1 MQTQLLADG
10 MERLEQ
16 RLFRQFSPADQTDER
31 LVQKGLFL
39 YRQGTVYEMG
49 FDAKNEMLKAKVRDV
64 HGVSVRISLNPDK
77 GSSCSCPEEP
87 WCRHR
92 MAVFFKFYQQNA
104 SVSQWIQAWRNQKQ
118 DASLRAQKSPEFWR
132 RIAVETADSIPA
144 EHIKAEPYLL
154 ENYMMANYRKFEQH
168 APVEK
173 EWVPLYMLYVSFY
186 YHRQLS
192 EKFESYDSVHIT
204 RALETIMEAMQ
215 KAVFDLAVYA
225 HPFSF
230 DPFFKELKRE
240 TASLLEKKDPLSFS
254 IYAMLWFQLF
264 TKRSDREQEAERLKQ
279 AEMTDESHLAG
290 TIFTLLRNGDD
301 FEEQFAASTE
311 LAVPHAVQWLE
322 WLLREGEIDRSVRV
336 LKAMQKKLDLY
347 LARMDNH
354 SDQRSFALWLIH
366 KIEGEQLRLHVP
378 DVTIKLYE
386 KLLPYSARH
395 LGAVLLDAGK
405 YREWV
410 ELVHWIDF
418 SPEELEAAGL
428 KKLMERKPEFAAPLL
443 HQWVESLIQ
452 KKQRDTYKKAVRYLK
467 KLKKIYQGMNQEP
480 RFALY
485 FDQLLDRYR
494 RLRAFREE
502 CERGKLIHGKD

>member
-49 FDAKNEMLKAKVRDV
+49 FDANNQMLKAKVRDV

-92 MAVFFKFYQQNA
+92 MAVFFKFYQENA
-104 SVSQWIQAWRNQKQ
+104 SVSQWIQSWRNQKQ
-118 DASLRAQKSPEFWR
+118 DAVVRANKSPETWR
-132 RIAVETADSIPA
+132 RLAEDTAAAIPA
-144 EHIKAEPYLL
+144 ESIVQNPYLL
-154 ENYMMANYRKFEQH
+154 EHYILAGYRKFQKN

-173 EWVPLYMLYVSFY
+173 EWVPLYMMYVSFY
-186 YHRQLS
+186 YYNRLAEMFAGNQAA
-192 EKFESYDSVHIT
+192 DIT
-204 RALETIMEAMQ
+204 RALETIMESMQ
-215 KAVFDLAVYA
+215 KAVYDLAVYA
-225 HPFSF
+225 APFSF
-230 DPFFKELKRE
+230 DPFLKGLKRD
-240 TASLLEKKDPLSFS
+240 TAKLLERKDPLSFS
-254 IYAMLWFQLF
+254 IYGMMWFQLF
-264 TKRSDREQEAERLKQ
+264 TKRAEREQEAERLAKDGHSEETQ
-279 AEMTDESHLAG
+279 LAK
-290 TIFTLLRNGDD
+290 TVFSLLRNDTD
-301 FEEQFAASTE
+301 FESQFANSSE

-322 WLLREGEIDRSVRV
+322 WLLREDEIDLSVRV
-336 LKAMQKKLDLY
+336 LAAMQKKLDLY
-347 LARMDNH
+347 LERMENH
-354 SDQRSFALWLIH
+354 SDQRSFSLWLIH
-366 KIEGEQLRLHVP
+366 KIEGEQLRLHAP

-395 LGAVLLDAGK
+395 LGAVMLDAGK
-405 YREWV
+405 YKEWV
-410 ELVHWIDF
+410 ELVHWVDF

-452 KKQRDTYKKAVRYLK
+452 KKQRETYKKAVRYLK
-467 KLKKIYQGMNQEP
+467 KLKKIYQGMNEEP
-480 RFALY
+480 RFELY
-485 FDQLLDRYR
+485 MDQLMSRYK

>member
-16 RLFRQFSPADQTDER
+16 RMFRQFSPADQADER

-49 FDAKNEMLKAKVRDV
+49 FDAGNQMLKAKVRDV

-92 MAVFFKFYQQNA
+92 MAVFFKFYQQIA
-104 SVSQWIQAWRNQKQ
+104 SVSQWIQTWRNQKQ
-118 DASLRAQKSPEFWR
+118 DASVRAQKSPEAWR
-132 RIAVETADSIPA
+132 RLAETTGALMPFEKIQDDTFLM
-144 EHIKAEPYLL
+144 EHYILAG
-154 ENYMMANYRKFEQH
+154 YRKFQEQ

-173 EWVPLYMLYVSFY
+173 EWTPLYMLYISFY
-186 YHRQLS
+186 YYNYLA
-192 EKFESYDSVHIT
+192 EKFDQESAGIT
-204 RALETIMEAMQ
+204 RGLETIMEAMQ
-215 KAVFDLAVYA
+215 KAVYDLTVYA

-230 DPFFKELKRE
+230 DPFFKELKAD
-240 TASLLEKKDPLSFS
+240 TARLLGRKDPLSFS
-254 IYAMLWFQLF
+254 IYGMMWFQLF
-264 TKRSDREQEAERLKQ
+264 TKRRDRELEAERL
-279 AEMTDESHLAG
+279 AEADQSDETQLAQ
-290 TIFTLLRNGDD
+290 TIFALLRNDDD
-301 FEEQFAASTE
+301 FEEQFAESSE

-322 WLLREGEIDRSVRV
+322 WLLREDEIDRSVRV

-347 LARMDNH
+347 LARMENH
-354 SDQRSFALWLIH
+354 SDRRSFSLWLIH

-395 LGAVLLDAGK
+395 LGAVMLDAGK
-405 YREWV
+405 YKEWV

-418 SPEELEAAGL
+418 TPEELEAAGL

-452 KKQRDTYKKAVRYLK
+452 KKQRETYKKAVRYLK
-467 KLKKIYQGMNQEP
+467 RLKKIYQGLNEEP
-480 RFALY
+480 RFELY
-485 FDQLLDRYR
+485 LEQLIDRYR

>member
-1 MQTQLLADG
+1 MQTQLLANG
-10 MERLEQ
+10 LERLEQ
-16 RLFRQFSPADQTDER
+16 RIFRQFSPADQADER

-49 FDAKNEMLKAKVRDV
+49 FDANNQMLKAKVRDV

-92 MAVFFKFYQQNA
+92 MAVFFKFYQQHA
-104 SVSQWIQAWRNQKQ
+104 SVSQWIQTWRNQKQ
-118 DASLRAQKSPEFWR
+118 DAQVRAQKSPDAWR
-132 RIAVETADSIPA
+132 RLAETTAALMPLEKIQEDGYLM
-144 EHIKAEPYLL
+144 EHYILAG
-154 ENYMMANYRKFEQH
+154 YRKFQEQ

-173 EWVPLYMLYVSFY
+173 EWTPLYMLYVSFY
-186 YHRQLS
+186 YYHYLAG
-192 EKFESYDSVHIT
+192 KFDQESADIT
-204 RALETIMEAMQ
+204 RGLETIMEAMQ
-215 KAVFDLAVYA
+215 KALYDLTVYA

-230 DPFFKELKRE
+230 DPFFKKLKSD
-240 TASLLEKKDPLSFS
+240 TAELLERKDPLSFS
-254 IYAMLWFQLF
+254 VYGMMWFQLF
-264 TKRSDREQEAERLKQ
+264 TKRRDRELEAERLATLEQ
-279 AEMTDESHLAG
+279 SDETHLAQ
-290 TIFTLLRNGDD
+290 TIFALLRNDED
-301 FEEQFAASTE
+301 FEEQFAASSE

-322 WLLREGEIDRSVRV
+322 WLLREDEIDRSVRV

-347 LARMDNH
+347 LERMENH
-354 SDQRSFALWLIH
+354 SDRRSFALWLIH

-395 LGAVLLDAGK
+395 LGAVMLDAGK
-405 YREWV
+405 YKEWV

-418 SPEELEAAGL
+418 TPEELEAAGL

-443 HQWVESLIQ
+443 HQWIESLVQ
-452 KKQRDTYKKAVRYLK
+452 KKQRETYKKAVRYLK
-467 KLKKIYQGMNQEP
+467 KLKKIYQGLNEEP
-480 RFALY
+480 RFDLY
-485 FDQLLDRYR
+485 LEQLVDRYR